1 MWLASDFFGL
11 MAGHHLAA
19 MGLGHPMGLKQG
31 ESGEAADLKAKVYK
45 AARDHAAT
53 SLGLGDGQVRLL
65 WSS

>member
-1 MWLASDFFGL
+1 MT
-11 MAGHHLAA
+11 GHHLAA
-19 MGLGHPMGLKQG
+19 MGLGHPMGLGQG

-53 SLGLGDGQVRLL
+53 ALGLGDGQVRLL